1 MHEYPVTVRIVEI
14 ASETAE
20 KNNGRVRRIDLVVGE
35 DSGFIGD
42 SIQMY
47 FDVIAEGTPCEGATL
62 HIEGI
67 KPMLRCETC
76 GKLFE
81 RKRFSFQCPFCG
93 GDGGPTEIGKE
104 FYVKS
109 VELEVEENTNAY
121 DESGRDGGHP
131 RTEQP
136 HRGACSRTSGRT

>member
-14 ASETAE
+14 ASETARQ
-20 KNNGRVRRIDLVVGE
+20 KRGKVRRIDLVAGE

-47 FDVIAEGTPCEGATL
+47 FDVVAEGTPCEGAQL
-62 HIEGI
+62 FI
-67 KPMLRCETC
+67 KGVKPQLRCDSC
-76 GKLFE
+76 GELFE

-93 GDGGPTEIGKE
+93 GDGSPTEIGKE

-109 VELEVEENTNAY
+109 VELEVE
-121 DESGRDGGHP
+121 DEPAAEKDAA
-131 RTEQP
+131 T
-136 HRGACSRTSGRT
+136 

>member
-20 KNNGRVRRIDLVVGE
+20 KNRGRVRRIDLVVGE
-35 DSGFIGD
+35 DSGCIGE

-47 FDVIAEGTPCEGATL
+47 FDAVAEGTPCEGATL
-62 HIEGI
+62 VIEGVRP
-67 KPMLRCETC
+67 KLRCETC

-81 RKRFSFQCPFCG
+81 RKRYSFQCPHCG
-93 GDGGPTEIGKE
+93 GDGEPTGIGKE

-109 VELEVEENTNAY
+109 VELEIEDEFEKTEE
-121 DESGRDGGHP
+121 SV
-131 RTEQP
+131 
-136 HRGACSRTSGRT
+136 S

>member
-1 MHEYPVTVRIVEI
+1 MHEYPVTVQIVEI
-14 ASETAE
+14 ASETAR

-35 DSGFIGD
+35 DSGFIGE

-47 FDVIAEGTPCEGATL
+47 FDVIAEGTFCEGAQL
-62 HIEGI
+62 FIEGV
-67 KPMLRCETC
+67 KPQLRCDAC

-93 GDGGPTEIGKE
+93 GDGSPTEIGKE

-109 VELEVEENTNAY
+109 VELEVE
-121 DESGRDGGHP
+121 DEPAADAFP
-131 RTEQP
+131 T
-136 HRGACSRTSGRT
+136 T

>member
-1 MHEYPVTVRIVEI
+1 MHEYPVTVQIVDI
-14 ASETAE
+14 ASETAS

-35 DSGFIGD
+35 DSGFIGE

-47 FDVIAEGTPCEGATL
+47 FDVVAEGTLCEGAQL
-62 HIEGI
+62 FIEDV
-67 KPMLRCETC
+67 KPQLRCDSC

-93 GDGGPTEIGKE
+93 GDGSPTEIGKE

-109 VELEVEENTNAY
+109 VELEIADDAFAEKDSAT
-121 DESGRDGGHP
+121 
-131 RTEQP
+131 
-136 HRGACSRTSGRT
+136 

>member
-20 KNNGRVRRIDLVVGE
+20 KNRGRVRRIDLVVGE
-35 DSGFIGD
+35 DSGFIGE

-47 FDVIAEGTPCEGATL
+47 FDAVAEGTPCEGATL
-62 HIEGI
+62 VIEGVRP
-67 KPMLRCETC
+67 KLRCEIC

-81 RKRFSFQCPFCG
+81 RKRYSFQCPHCG
-93 GDGGPTEIGKE
+93 GDGEPTRIGKE

-109 VELEVEENTNAY
+109 VELEIEDEFEKTEE
-121 DESGRDGGHP
+121 SV
-131 RTEQP
+131 
-136 HRGACSRTSGRT
+136 S

>member
-47 FDVIAEGTPCEGATL
+47 FDVMQEGTLCEGATVE
-62 HIEGI
+62 IKRI
-67 KPMLRCETC
+67 KPKLKCPAC
-76 GKLFE
+76 GELFE
-81 RKRFSFQCPFCG
+81 RKPMSFACPVCG
-93 GDGGPTEIGKE
+93 TDGGPTDIGKE
-104 FYVKS
+104 FYIES
-109 VELEVEENTNAY
+109 IEVE
-121 DESGRDGGHP
+121 
-131 RTEQP
+131 
-136 HRGACSRTSGRT
+136 

>member
-20 KNNGRVRRIDLVVGE
+20 KNRGRVRRIDLVVGE
-35 DSGFIGD
+35 DSGFIGE

-47 FDVIAEGTPCEGATL
+47 FDAVAEGTPCEGATL
-62 HIEGI
+62 VIEGVRP
-67 KPMLRCETC
+67 KLRCETC

-81 RKRFSFQCPFCG
+81 RKRYSFQCPYCG
-93 GDGGPTEIGKE
+93 GDGEPTGIGKE

-109 VELEVEENTNAY
+109 VELEIEDEFEKTEE
-121 DESGRDGGHP
+121 SV
-131 RTEQP
+131 
-136 HRGACSRTSGRT
+136 S

>member
-20 KNNGRVRRIDLVVGE
+20 KNNGRVHRIDLVVGE

-62 HIEGI
+62 HIDGI

-109 VELEVEENTNAY
+109 VELELEENTNAY
-121 DESGRDGGHP
+121 DESGRDG
-131 RTEQP
+131 
-136 HRGACSRTSGRT
+136 

>member
-20 KNNGRVRRIDLVVGE
+20 KNRGRVRRIDLVVGE
-35 DSGFIGD
+35 DSGFIGE

-47 FDVIAEGTPCEGATL
+47 FDAVAEGTPCEGATL
-62 HIEGI
+62 VIEGVRP
-67 KPMLRCETC
+67 KLRCETC

-81 RKRFSFQCPFCG
+81 RKRYSFQCPYCG
-93 GDGGPTEIGKE
+93 GDGEPTGIGKE

-109 VELEVEENTNAY
+109 VELEIEDEFAKTEE
-121 DESGRDGGHP
+121 SV
-131 RTEQP
+131 
-136 HRGACSRTSGRT
+136 S